1 MSQSSQ
7 CLWLV
12 VPLAMYEDQSSD
24 HIFLRLLLK
33 YYDTKSYQSITCG
46 LCISLW
52 KWSQLEL
59 LRVIDFTFYLE
70 IRELPNFF
78 EIKTFETNTK
88 TFLRLNLSRT
98 ILRLFWDQNFRD
110 RYWVF
115 FFRPN
120 IFETDNETFL
130 RPNFLRLR
138 LILTQRE
145 KSRYWEVLRRDTEL
159 CQREVQLS
167 LE

>member
-1 MSQSSQ
+1 MSQSYQ

-98 ILRLFWDQNFRD
+98 ILRLF
-110 RYWVF
+110 
-115 FFRPN
+115 
-120 IFETDNETFL
+120 
-130 RPNFLRLR
+130 
-138 LILTQRE
+138 
-145 KSRYWEVLRRDTEL
+145 
-159 CQREVQLS
+159 
-167 LE
+167 